1 MEYIVELEGIHTVN
15 DGDPILNSLSVC
27 FLFFFIHL
35 SLQNVIEYKIVKKKK
50 SSKFFVSALKSSVT
64 LTRRGHICIKFRL
77 FIEQRD
83 TLKSGKV
90 FSITFESTYTNVRKN
105 KLFCLTRINKNT
117 FTKYES
123 SFSFFFVLENIISIV
138 YGPPNS
144 GNRNTI
150 IIQNNLQTHKI
161 ISKTLKYVYFV
172 TLT

>member
-123 SFSFFFVLENIISIV
+123 SFSFFSC
-138 YGPPNS
+138 
-144 GNRNTI
+144 
-150 IIQNNLQTHKI
+150 
-161 ISKTLKYVYFV
+161 SKTSFLSFMDHQIQETEIPLLYKITYRH
-172 TLT
+172 TK